1 MKQCWPEGTLRAYL
15 DGELPPEE
23 MRSVA
28 AHLEECADCSRL
40 HTELSVRASYV
51 GGLMDTLSVPAPKL
65 APRKV
70 AAKASGSWAWTGA
83 AVALAAGLA
92 IAAMLIPKQEA
103 PKIVHTP
110 PVPQPQQ
117 AQVIQ
122 PERVAE
128 EIPLATAPLKSQKV
142 TSVRRAPRAKLADA
156 FIALD
161 NEPIESGIVM
171 RVELPGST
179 PADIVFSPDGRAR
192 AVRLVSGTQRN

>member
-15 DGELPPEE
+15 DGELQPQE

-28 AHLEECADCSRL
+28 AHLEQCAECSRM
-40 HTELSVRASYV
+40 HSELSVRASYV
-51 GGLMDTLSVPAPKL
+51 GGLLDTLAMPAPKP

-70 AAKASGSWAWTGA
+70 AAKSSGSWAWTGA

-103 PKIVHTP
+103 PTVVRAPKVE
-110 PVPQPQQ
+110 QPQQ
-117 AQVIQ
+117 AQVVQ
-122 PERVAE
+122 PERVVE
-128 EIPLATAPLKSQKV
+128 EIPVATAPSPSAKV
-142 TSVRRAPRAKLADA
+142 ASVRRAPRAKLADA

-192 AVRLVSGTQRN
+192 AVRLVSSTQRN

>member
-15 DGELPPEE
+15 DGELPPQE

-28 AHLEECADCSRL
+28 AHLEECGECARV
-40 HTELSVRASYV
+40 HTELSVRAGYV
-51 GGLMDTLSVPAPKL
+51 GGLLDTLAMPAPKA
-65 APRKV
+65 APRK
-70 AAKASGSWAWTGA
+70 APAKASGSWVWTGA

-92 IAAMLIPKQEA
+92 IAAMLIPKQEP
-103 PKIVHTP
+103 PKIVQAP
-110 PVPQPQQ
+110 PAQQPQPVHSVQQ
-117 AQVIQ
+117 K
-122 PERVAE
+122 PVAAA
-128 EIPLATAPLKSQKV
+128 IPVAV
-142 TSVRRAPRAKLADA
+142 TPSHRTVAARRTPRAKLADA